1 MCRIHREMLIRL
13 CLVCPLLL
21 GRLKSCSLSL
31 SSSILKSLST
41 HIFPPTHSNVTL
53 INLFFLASKL
63 FDRFFFVASLFLR
76 CKQFCTLIGLV
87 FGAAFFWLPV
97 TREFREGKWLG
108 DYQSAG
114 NSADKLI
121 LCTFLL

>member
-13 CLVCPLLL
+13 CLLCPLLV

-31 SSSILKSLST
+31 SSSIFEVLINS
-41 HIFPPTHSNVTL
+41 HFPSTHSNVTL
-53 INLFFLASKL
+53 INLFFLASKI
-63 FDRFFFVASLFLR
+63 FDRFFFVAFFALQAILHFDWPRFRGSVFL
-76 CKQFCTLIGLV
+76 
-87 FGAAFFWLPV
+87 AAGNSRISR
-97 TREFREGKWLG
+97 REVVG
-108 DYQSAG
+108 DYQSTG